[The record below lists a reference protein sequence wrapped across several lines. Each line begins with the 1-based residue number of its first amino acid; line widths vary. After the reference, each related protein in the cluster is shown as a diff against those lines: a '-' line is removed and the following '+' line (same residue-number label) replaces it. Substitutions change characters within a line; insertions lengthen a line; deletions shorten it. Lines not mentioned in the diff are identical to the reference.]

1 MSQSANNVLK
11 AAARAHCDGQTFP
24 PADTNPHVRTRCY
37 DEELER
43 LRRQSNTTVA
53 QAPVASKKA
62 GTFFMIFVGI
72 AVVILIGYT
81 MMSSSKKSGKNNLKI
96 GNRTNASKLNLKNK

>member
-11 AAARAHCDGQTFP
+11 VAAREHCDRQTFP
-24 PADTNPHVRTRCY
+24 PADTKPHVRTRCY
-37 DEELER
+37 DAEYKR
-43 LRRQSNTTVA
+43 LKATSQQASAPATT
-53 QAPVASKKA
+53 KKA

-72 AVVILIGYT
+72 VVVVVIGYT

-96 GNRTNASKLNLKNK
+96 GNRTNASKLNLKK